1 MINQQDI
8 FNIPQQLRSY
18 PHWVCYRLENHGK
31 PKLDKVPY
39 DPKKPEKKARVN
51 DPSTWGT
58 FDQALEAAKNPKCK
72 YDGIGFVFSDDDPFT
87 GIDLDHCVENGSILP
102 WAQDII
108 NRLNSYSELS
118 PSLTGVH
125 IYTEAI
131 KPKGRCRKGDIE
143 IYVSGRFLTVTGKRL
158 PDTPM
163 TIEKGQEAINKIH
176 AKISESTSSSR
187 PAGNTDH
194 KHTVMSLSDAELIDK
209 AISAKDSAKF
219 KTLWNGNTSGYG
231 DDDSRADMAL
241 CGMLAFWTGK
251 DHNRIDSLFRQSGL
265 MRDKWDERHGEQTYG
280 DLTISRAIEGCLE
293 VYKGKR
299 SGKVLPGPGTGKR
312 ATSTEALPLQDT
324 ETDDGWKN
332 EVEQLKAKPGTVEA
346 GRQVRLF
353 VLTKLL
359 PYDEMTVRRILKE
372 HLKAKFHLDTADIKD
387 ILRDWKDEKAQK
399 QAESKALKNAEEES
413 SHYISN
419 PVFEKDGRI
428 WKIKTKEKF
437 GEKIHE
443 EVPITTFSIEPI
455 ESITIKGE
463 GETLNVNL
471 KAGYKEFKKVLLPP
485 GCWSSTQKFM
495 NVLPGKETVF
505 AGSTIDVQYIRFLM
519 STFEMAHKIGIRTS
533 GFHDGKFVTEEGA
546 LSIQGISEG
555 IVYFNEVPTNCK
567 LLSVEPA
574 TAGELSGIKKHIA
587 NFNIPTVALPILGWI
602 TACFLKSIISETLDK
617 IGLGNGFPLL
627 NIQGEA
633 GSGKTQSAE
642 AVIMRIWAIQGEPK
656 SIGELTKF
664 TMMKMVNGSNTIPV
678 ILEENKSCM
687 QTDYFQNLISNLIRS
702 IYNCLEGER
711 GRADQSTQVY
721 RYQAPVVIV
730 GETGFTESALL
741 DRFVTVFLSKKDSS
755 PYLQSFKELRKQPL
769 EKLGRSILKKVLRM
783 DREEVKRILE
793 EELEAVDSDLADRP
807 RSNAAIVR
815 FGLRILSDV
824 LGMQF
829 DLSKVD
835 VAVKEGIKEGDSLH
849 RKSAVDKI
857 LEALCLMSTFKEEYV
872 FFKDTGREEKKYK
885 YQDHLEEGIDFEVI
899 RDPGVPILKLHIS
912 NAYSVFKK
920 WAKIYN
926 FEGDLLPQINFSKQ
940 LGKESYCLSIGSVR
954 IGGKSI
960 RGATI
965 DINKMR
971 NKGLELSEFWGVD
984 PEEAPF

>member
-8 FNIPQQLRSY
+8 DNIPQQLKSY

-39 DPKKPEKKARVN
+39 DPKKPGKKAKVN
-51 DPSTWGT
+51 DPSTWGS

-87 GIDLDHCVENGSILP
+87 GIDLDHCVKDGVILP
-102 WAQDII
+102 WAQKII
-108 NRLNSYSELS
+108 DETNSYSELS

-143 IYVSGRFLTVTGKRL
+143 IYVSGRFLTVTGKKL
-158 PDTPM
+158 PDTPK
-163 TIEKGQEAINKIH
+163 TIEKRQDEISKIH
-176 AKISESTSSSR
+176 AKISENPSSSSR
-187 PAGNTDH
+187 PADNTDH

-209 AISAKDSAKF
+209 AISAKDGAKF
-219 KTLWNGNTSGYG
+219 KVLWNGDTSGYG

-265 MRDKWDERHGEQTYG
+265 MRDKWNERHGEQTYG
-280 DLTISRAIEGCLE
+280 DMTISKAIEGCVE
-293 VYKGKR
+293 VYKGKGR
-299 SGKVLPGPGTGKR
+299 GNVLPGPGTRKR
-312 ATSTEALPLQDT
+312 TTSEQAIQN
-324 ETDDGWKN
+324 TDNDESWKCI
-332 EVEQLKAKPGTVEA
+332 VDQLKAKIDPVEA
-346 GRQVRLF
+346 GRQVRYF

-359 PYDEMTVRRILKE
+359 HYDEMTVNRIVKGPLKKE
-372 HLKAKFHLDTADIKD
+372 FSLDASEIKGLLKT
-387 ILRDWKDEKAQK
+387 WKEEKSQK
-399 QAESKALKNAEEES
+399 ETESKALKNAEEELN
-413 SHYISN
+413 HYISN

-428 WKIKTKEKF
+428 WKIKIKERF

-443 EVPITTFSIEPI
+443 EVPITTFTIEPI

-471 KAGYKEFKKVLLPP
+471 KAGYKEFKKVLLSP

-505 AGSTIDVQYIRFLM
+505 AGSTVDVQYIRFLM

-546 LSIQGISEG
+546 LSIQGISDG

-574 TAGELSGIKKHIA
+574 TADELSVIKKHIA
-587 NFNIPTVALPILGWI
+587 NFNTPTVSLPILGWI
-602 TACFLKSIISETLDK
+602 TACFLKSIISETLDG
-617 IGLGNGFPLL
+617 IGLSNGFPLL

-633 GSGKTQSAE
+633 GAGKTQSAE
-642 AVIMRIWAIQGEPK
+642 AVIMRMWAIQGEPK

-664 TMMKMVNGSNTIPV
+664 TLMKVVGGSNTIPV

-730 GETGFTESALL
+730 GETGFTEGALL

-755 PYLQSFKELRKQPL
+755 PYLQNFKELRKQPL
-769 EKLGRSILKKVLRM
+769 EKLGRSILEKALRM
-783 DREEVKRILE
+783 GREEVKSILE

-807 RSNAAIVR
+807 RTNASIVR

-835 VAVKEGIKEGDSLH
+835 AAVKEGIREGDSTN
-849 RKSAVDKI
+849 RKSSVDKI
-857 LEALCLMSTFKEEYV
+857 LEAMCLMCEFQTK
-872 FFKDTGREEKKYK
+872 TIGTREGEQYS
-885 YQDHLEEGIDFEVI
+885 YQDHLEKDVDYDIIYE
-899 RDPGVPILKLHIS
+899 PGVSVLRLYVHG
-912 NAYSVFKK
+912 AYPKFLK
-920 WAKIYN
+920 WAKSYR
-926 FEGDLLPQINFSKQ
+926 FEGDLLPESTFKKQ
-940 LGKESYCLSIGSVR
+940 LQRESYYMNSNKPVR
-954 IGGKSI
+954 IGQNVRK
-960 RGATI
+960 AFELNI
-965 DINKMR
+965 DKMAI
-971 NKGLELSEFWGVD
+971 KGLELSEFWSYEG
-984 PEEAPF
+984 EILPF